1 MTLNNDNLCQLH
13 GLAGATISNDIV
25 FNGIIYINKSCNVL
39 ILCWFNSQSEEIP
52 SSIKTM
58 NMKKTFIYGNF
69 FIERTN
75 IGRYWQGQ
83 EMFEGK
89 CWLLYEILYN
99 FDTMLAEI
107 CLGLMFTH
115 STDNETCIVKNE
127 LQM

>member
-1 MTLNNDNLCQLH
+1 M
-13 GLAGATISNDIV
+13 AI
-25 FNGIIYINKSCNVL
+25 
-39 ILCWFNSQSEEIP
+39 
-52 SSIKTM
+52 
-58 NMKKTFIYGNF
+58 F

-75 IGRYWQGQ
+75 KGRYWQGQ

-89 CWLLYEILYN
+89 YWLLYEILDH

-107 CLGLMFTH
+107 CLLFMFTY